1 MQRANLI
8 YLQKCIP
15 ENKIFNKENTMVL
28 RSVRNKS
35 KCELLLSSGEE
46 GKFK

>member
-15 ENKIFNKENTMVL
+15 ENKILNKENTMVL
-28 RSVRNKS
+28 RSIRNKS
-35 KCELLLSSGEE
+35 KYELLLSSCEE
-46 GKFK
+46 GEFK